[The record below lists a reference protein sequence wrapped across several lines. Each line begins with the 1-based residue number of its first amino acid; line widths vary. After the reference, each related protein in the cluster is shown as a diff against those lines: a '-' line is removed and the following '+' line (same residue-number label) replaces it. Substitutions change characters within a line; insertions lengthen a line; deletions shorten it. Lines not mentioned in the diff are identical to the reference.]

1 MNITLRQ
8 LKVFESVARHLSF
21 TRAAE
26 ELYLTQPAVSM
37 QIKQLEQQIGL
48 PLFEQIGKRIYLT
61 EAGNEVRRYAQRIA
75 TELIELSDGLE
86 ALRGLNSGRLRLTVA
101 STANYFATDLLATF
115 TRRQPGITFQLE
127 VTNREGVIRRI
138 QDNEMDL
145 AVMGKPPEGLDVVAE
160 PFMPNPLVVIAS
172 PDHPLAS
179 GEQIPLERL
188 QDEIFVLR
196 ETGSGTRNTVERFLE
211 QRGLT
216 LRGGLQMSSNEAIK
230 QSVQAGL
237 GLGVVSIH
245 TVALELELGRLSILN
260 VEGFPLERHW
270 YLVHRAGKRLSPA
283 ADAFRRFIIE
293 EAHQH
298 WRPPQNNAAVEP
310 PQQSPGLAATG
321 G

>member
-61 EAGNEVRRYAQRIA
+61 EAGEEVRRYAQRISA
-75 TELIELSDGLE
+75 ELRELGDGLE

-101 STANYFATDLLATF
+101 STANYFATDLLANF
-115 TRRQPGITFQLE
+115 SRRQPGITFQLE

-145 AVMGKPPEGLDVVAE
+145 AIMGKPPEALDVAAE
-160 PFMPNPLVVIAS
+160 AFMPNPLVVIAS
-172 PDHPLAS
+172 PEHPLAD
-179 GEQIPLERL
+179 GAPIPLERL
-188 QDEIFVLR
+188 QDELFVLR
-196 ETGSGTRNTVERFLE
+196 EKGSGTRNAVERFLE
-211 QRGLT
+211 QRGLR
-216 LRGGLQMSSNEAIK
+216 LHGGLEMSSNEAIK

-245 TVALELELGRLSILN
+245 TVALELELGRLRVLN

-270 YLVHRAGKRLSPA
+270 YLVHRSGKRLSPA
-283 ADAFRRFIIE
+283 AQAFRRFILD
-293 EAHQH
+293 EADAH
-298 WRPPQNNAAVEP
+298 WQTPASA
-310 PQQSPGLAATG
+310 AATAPLQVPAG
-321 G
+321 AEG

>member
-8 LKVFESVARHLSF
+8 LQVFESVARHLSF

-37 QIKQLEQQIGL
+37 QIKQLEQQVGL

-61 EAGNEVRRYAQRIA
+61 EAGEEVRRYAQRIA
-75 TELIELSDGLE
+75 AELRELSDGLE

-101 STANYFATDLLATF
+101 STANYFATDLLAAF

-145 AVMGKPPEGLDVVAE
+145 AVMGRPPQGLDVSAE
-160 PFMPNPLVVIAS
+160 PFMPNPLVIIAS
-172 PDHPLAS
+172 PQHPLADGS
-179 GEQIPLERL
+179 RVALERL

-196 ETGSGTRNTVERFLE
+196 EQGSGTRSAVQRVLE
-211 QRGLT
+211 ERGLS
-216 LRGGLQMSSNEAIK
+216 LRGGLEMTSNEAIK

-245 TVALELELGRLSILN
+245 TVALELELGRLRVLN
-260 VEGFPLERHW
+260 VEGFPLERQW

-283 ADAFRRFIIE
+283 AEAFRQFILD
-293 EAHQH
+293 EAYHH
-298 WRPPQNNAAVEP
+298 WQVPETPGVVPPQEAPLQAVN
-310 PQQSPGLAATG
+310 
-321 G
+321 